1 MIDHRAIVAKGA
13 KIASDVVVEPY
24 AIIGDNVEIAE
35 GSWIGSHAVIEGK
48 TKIGKNNKIFQFASI
63 GAIPQDKK
71 YQGEETALEIG
82 DNNIFREFCTVH
94 LGTAQGGGLTK
105 IGNNNLI
112 MNYVH
117 IAHDCTVGNE
127 VVFSNNASL
136 AGHITVGD
144 YVIFGGFAKV
154 AQFTKLGAYSFLVAN
169 ADIGKDILPYVIAGG
184 SVDTAK
190 LYGLNIIGLRRQ
202 GFSKSI
208 IQNLKNAYNVILR
221 KGLTVQQAILEL
233 ETMVASCTKIQLFID
248 MLKQSER
255 GILR

>member
-1 MIDHRAIVAKGA
+1 VIDHRAIVAKSA
-13 KIASDVVVEPY
+13 KIASNVVVEPY

-35 GSWIGSHAVIEGK
+35 GSWVGSHTIIEGH

-71 YQGEETALEIG
+71 YQGEETSLEIG
-82 DNNIFREFCTVH
+82 NNNTFREFCTIH
-94 LGTAQGGGLTK
+94 LGTAQGGGVTK
-105 IGNNNLI
+105 IGDNNLI

-117 IAHDCTVGNE
+117 IAHDCIVGNE
-127 VVFSNNASL
+127 TVFSNNASL

-154 AQFTKLGAYSFLVAN
+154 AQFTRLGAYSFLVAN

-202 GFSKSI
+202 GFSEPI

-233 ETMVASCTKIQLFID
+233 KDMATSCTEIQLFID